1 MKIEIDTHSHTLVSG
16 HAYCTIHEMARAA
29 SQKGLK
35 ALAITEHAPEMPGST
50 HLFYF
55 QNLRVVP
62 RQMDGIELLLGTEL
76 NIMDEEGTVDLPE
89 KTISQLD
96 IAIASMHIP
105 CYHGGKTKEAVTGAY
120 VRAMENPLIDI
131 IGHPDDSRF
140 PVDYEELAKA
150 AKRTGTL
157 LELNNSSLKPGG
169 FRENTMANALE
180 MLKYCKEYQVKIV
193 VSTDSH
199 VDTTIAELQ
208 YVDQALEKAEFP
220 EELVANRTLEGLKA
234 ALKSTLTKCSK
245 KL

>member
-1 MKIEIDTHSHTLVSG
+1 MRIEIDTHSHTLVSG

-29 SQKGLK
+29 AQKGLK
-35 ALAITEHAPEMPGST
+35 GLAITEHAPEMPGST

-76 NIMDEEGTVDLPE
+76 NIMDEEGNVDLPE
-89 KTISQLD
+89 ITLSQMD
-96 IAIASMHIP
+96 IVIASMHIP
-105 CYHGGKTKEAVTGAY
+105 CYQGEKTAEAVTRAY
-120 VRAMENPLIDI
+120 IRAMENPYIDI
-131 IGHPDDSRF
+131 IGHPDDGRF

-169 FRENTMANALE
+169 FRENSMVNALE

-199 VDTTIAELQ
+199 VDTTIAELP
-208 YVDQALEKAEFP
+208 YVEQVLEQAEFP
-220 EELVANRTLEGLKA
+220 EELVVNRTLEGLKSS
-234 ALKSTLTKCSK
+234 LKTL
-245 KL
+245 